1 MNDRKTTLADLRGAM
16 ADFVA
21 RRDWQKFHQPR
32 NLSMSIAI
40 EAAELMEHF
49 QWDAPGTDEQ
59 PDAERKEEIAAEM
72 ADILLY
78 LCSLANRLD
87 IDLSAAAE
95 RKLER
100 NRRRFPADRVFGRA
114 VGPLEESS

>member
-1 MNDRKTTLADLRGAM
+1 MNDQETPLARLRQAM
-16 ADFVA
+16 AAFVA
-21 RRDWQKFHQPR
+21 ERGWQIYHQPR

-59 PDAERKEEIAAEM
+59 PDAERKEEIASEM

-87 IDLSAAAE
+87 IDLIAAAD
-95 RKLER
+95 RKLEH
-100 NRRRFPADRVFGRA
+100 NRRRFPVERVFGRA